1 MCIYLRSN
9 INYCLRNEIIPNN
22 EFEMLSVD
30 IKKPNS
36 KAFNYRPPSC
46 TVGFFEALEAIVR
59 IIDMESKEQIILGDL
74 NCNYLSDRNN
84 MHLSQ
89 LKRF

>member
-1 MCIYLRSN
+1 
-9 INYCLRNEIIPNN
+9 
-22 EFEMLSVD
+22 MLSVD

-36 KAFNYRPPSC
+36 KAFNVTAAYRRPSC
-46 TVGFFEALEAIVR
+46 MVGFFEALEAIVR
-59 IIDMESKEQIILGDL
+59 IIDTESKEQIISGDL

-89 LKRF
+89 LKQLQWNPALRPPRL